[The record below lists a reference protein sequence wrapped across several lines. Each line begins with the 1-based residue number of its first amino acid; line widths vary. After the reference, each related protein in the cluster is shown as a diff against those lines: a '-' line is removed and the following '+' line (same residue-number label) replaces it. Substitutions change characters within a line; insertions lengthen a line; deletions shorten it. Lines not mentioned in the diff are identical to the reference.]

1 MKWVILRSL
10 VDSSLS
16 ELQERD
22 MSSFLLAQW
31 NFDMKLKISPHVTI
45 VPGSTLVLA
54 LIVARFII
62 SVLLTNCDVFI
73 LPMEAFQNWSRLFS
87 EEETFFPTE
96 LLTAFIMELCIV
108 LNVSEV
114 SLRQNCACSW
124 YSCAALQ
131 HKFP

>member
-1 MKWVILRSL
+1 
-10 VDSSLS
+10 
-16 ELQERD
+16 
-22 MSSFLLAQW
+22 
-31 NFDMKLKISPHVTI
+31 MKLKISPHVTI

-54 LIVARFII
+54 LIVPRFII